1 MAKSKKVSG
10 NTSKSKKQTITPG
23 RKTAAKLARAQS
35 TAPRKPAVSPKPT
48 ASSRS
53 RQMISDTPGK
63 DGVDDFVVSGQVMY
77 ADKRPAAGVKVVA
90 LDLDVAG
97 ENNLGTALT
106 DAKGRFSIVYS
117 AALYQRSVAEKG
129 GPELVVR
136 VYNEQGE
143 LIGQSRRV
151 NNAGRLTEVNI
162 SLTPAMYRVRGT
174 VRHSDGRPVSHVIV
188 KAFDRD
194 MRWEEPLG
202 HTKTTES
209 GLYEIP
215 YTYDKFQRSEKGL
228 ADLVVRVCD
237 EKNNELASSQIIFNA
252 KKDVAVDLTL
262 PSADSRGPSEF
273 DSLVRDITPL
283 LRDVPQQD
291 LTEEDIAFLTADTG
305 IDRRYIQ
312 WLVESARR
320 HVETDIVDQFIFYGL
335 FRQNLPSAL
344 DDLLALEL
352 LTLREALEKSSQE
365 HVIRH
370 LSSEEMDAIIALL
383 RALQADHA
391 TTQGGEGEPASL
403 GDLLRTVLSDGDKI
417 RTVAQLYL
425 AHNSQMSD
433 AMYGELIALEQF
445 SDEERIDIRL
455 ALQLGELSER
465 YLPLVREL
473 QRMTKADPRYR
484 PIGNLSPYVRL
495 ALDDWK
501 VLLHRK
507 QADGGLIGAPATVPG
522 DDLEERIDTYAL
534 SLSRQLEQGFP
545 AATIVRRIEADSS
558 EGSPFKESH
567 ADLTV
572 FFGNNPNFD
581 LGRQTLDVYLST
593 DRETKLA
600 GIENTDSFT
609 TVLKGIQRLSKL
621 TPDYAAIRM
630 LMANGLHSA
639 VGVVA
644 VGEYAFILQYSYVLG
659 GAEQAQVLYRNA
671 QHVQNTAMALYMNNA
686 IAFRAPL
693 PYVMGTQ
700 SVTAPAPLPDGERSL
715 PSWTTLFGSLELC
728 ECRHC
733 RSLYSP
739 AAYLVDTLNFISD
752 VPMSGDPSPLQ
763 NLLGR
768 RPDVEHIE
776 LTCENSNT
784 PMPYVDLVNELL
796 EAHVVPRSFQLVWN
810 AGVVASL
817 DLKIVDDRLIVDFKS
832 HQYIL
837 TDKASVRVESPGAK
851 WTILD
856 SSWAFV
862 IVNHGQVE
870 GISAMAWPQTSW
882 SAKELKA
889 NPEHTHRDAYN
900 SLRQAVYPW
909 SQPFN
914 LPIEEARLYLRHL
927 TVQRHELLAVFLR
940 GAAPDPESNYQ
951 VACEYLG
958 LTPEEAS
965 IISGSTTGGPTNPG
979 SNPGAW
985 NFWGLNETSNYVP
998 DPVDGSAG
1006 EAQGDWGV
1014 VLRRVSIFLQRSSL
1028 SYRELLDL
1036 LDTYYVNPRNV
1047 DGPNERTLGIVSTD
1061 GTNPMTCNTAKLALY
1076 AVGDDPLAYEAAYAK
1091 AHRFVRL
1098 ARKLGWPMR
1107 DLDKAISAFA
1117 PRNSG
1122 GAPDMTEGF
1131 LVQLSH
1137 LHRLSTGTRI
1147 PVVNLLSLWA
1157 EIDHA
1162 RYIDHLSDGEPAVP
1176 SLYAQMFIS
1185 KTLNKTGFPE
1195 NPNDLANRNISDHI
1209 AVISA
1214 AYGIG
1219 ADDVQRLHADALV
1232 VPRIQDPLHAT
1243 SMIQDDRLSLANLS
1257 RLYRHALLARIVGLP
1272 VRQYLTTLRLM
1283 TADPFA
1289 APVGTLNTAA
1299 TLNFIKSAGLVVRSG
1314 FSVDDLDVLLRG
1326 ASSSPSG
1333 LAVAESDITA
1343 MLEVLRA
1350 DLRQIAAENTF
1361 VDAASS
1367 DAAVTTDS
1375 DGELTR
1381 QKLALL
1387 NWNTAEIDDVVG
1399 VLNET
1404 HVFEAELSSLG
1415 AAITFPSALS
1425 ERIRY
1430 DATAQRLRFKGIMS
1444 GADKTRL
1451 VAAPNNM
1458 DQAFRDAVEVL
1469 YSSPRSC
1476 IARRMRRFTVPVYDY
1491 ALPAIPPG
1499 LEFPNTVK
1507 KKVYYDRAAR
1517 KLNCIG
1523 VMTEME
1529 RDLLVKLSTDQSY
1542 RNAVAGLFTAPDTFP
1557 LAETDGFLTAN
1568 DVIALF
1574 SDPNVKPAQR
1584 FALVLSKLLPYLRA
1598 TLSERMVKQRVGE
1611 HTGLEASTVEGLLHV
1626 WVLVPGTTGNQ
1637 RPKAMTTF
1645 VDPVFSGSNQNLRAT
1660 PLAFPQQFSTCLLL
1674 HKIAAMIGKF
1684 AFSTEL
1690 VRAMF
1695 EHGASSGW
1703 LDFNQL
1709 PLASA
1714 ANGYALF
1721 PGWSR
1726 LAELARLRDTLPH
1739 GASAVSDWLT
1749 AAYATNAQSPT
1760 VIEALSLATEWNL
1773 VDVQHLAGT
1782 NGFNLSLTA
1791 LRSEATVGR
1800 LAEAMAMLKRLRA
1813 SAEQCL
1819 AWTRNAT
1826 GGAVY
1831 ARDGAQAEDIKNLVR
1846 AKYEPAQWL
1855 QLAGSL
1861 RDPLREKQ
1869 RIALVDY
1876 LVAAWRLNDANALY
1890 AHLLIDVEMGPC
1902 MMTTRIKQAIASV
1915 QLYVQ
1920 RTLMNLE
1927 ALSELNA
1934 AQAKQWSTWRKQYR
1948 VWEANRKVL
1957 LYPENWIEP
1966 ELRDDKTPFFKDLEN
1981 ELMQNDLT
1989 AEVAEDAFVSYL
2001 EKLGQVARLD
2011 VVGMYEDNDG
2021 ARKVLHVLGRT
2032 PTVPHRYSYRRRE
2045 GTVWTAWEK
2054 VELDIE
2060 GDHLIPV
2067 VWNRRLHL
2075 FWALFTE
2082 KSDQPTK
2089 AERENNEDPKKHW
2102 EIKFAWSEYTH
2113 KGWAPKKVSKD
2124 VLVHAKDPDPHA
2136 PQAPQDYSF
2145 KTRIR
2150 QSITGQQLSIE
2161 CYGPTVTVI
2170 PGLTHSSTTETV
2182 TGPTINTQYIVS
2194 YFKRSTQPSYWY
2206 WLIFGKEDWMP
2217 LQPSEIDDIK
2227 ILVKN
2232 PTTGQIYETLTLH
2245 SSGQYPGPGG
2255 FVTITEPVDF
2265 YVQSSSKQVEF
2276 VTNKIEFV
2284 GGLKVYIQ
2292 LKAWAPSTTT
2302 TDTTKVD
2309 PSTKHNNAMQGIGE
2323 FALDDCHGTLAL
2335 VQGPLALSPQRLE
2348 PIQGTHM
2355 QGMAMVEG
2363 VENGSNAL
2371 GAMAVLGE
2379 TPGAS
2384 FRLLLPHQGYVAS
2397 KFSFPFFFQDQYR
2410 TYYVPLK
2417 TVPSGGVGGFKLRFN
2432 TFFHPRMCELTK
2444 SLKRYGVDGLLTL
2457 ENQRVT
2463 DAGAEFMRYLPNASL
2478 VDLDTS
2484 DDAIPTEDIDFRYE
2498 GAYSQYNWELFF
2510 HAPFMIATQ
2519 LSRNQRFEEAQKW
2532 FHYLFDP
2539 TSTVPS
2545 AQGPERFWKVL
2556 PFFNEAA
2563 GGVQTLEQLLADSA
2577 KMDRQV
2583 AESASKPFN
2592 PHAIARMRIVAYMK
2606 SVVMHYIDNLL
2617 AWGDQLFGRDTTES
2631 INEATQLY
2639 ILAAEILGK
2648 RPENIPPRVAAKV
2661 QTYSTLY
2668 DSNGPDSLSNALVE
2682 VEGYIFPSAV
2692 PVSGD
2697 GTVPELA
2704 PMPYFCTSPNDKLL
2718 GYWDLVADR
2727 LFKIRHCMN
2736 LAGVERS
2743 LPIYE
2748 PPIDPALL
2756 VRAAAAGI
2764 DLASALSD
2772 ISAAAPHY
2780 RFAVMLSK
2788 ATELCNDVK
2797 SLGSALL
2804 SALEKRDGE
2813 ALSLLRSSHEI
2824 DVLKAVRE
2832 IREQQ
2837 IKEASANLEGLREF
2851 QTVVA
2856 ARQQYYQSRTFMNQL
2871 EQIQMALTSSS
2882 LVPMSI
2888 QLSADVFAGIA
2899 HLIPNAKAGSPVT
2912 IGVTYGG
2919 ANIASAVQ
2927 AFGSAAGVAASILN
2941 TMGSMSGTLGGFQRR
2956 QEDWTHQ
2963 ADLATK
2969 ELKQVE
2975 KQIAGAEIRLAIAE
2989 HELQNHDLQIEHSQE
3004 VDAFM
3009 RAKFTNREL
3018 YSWMVG
3024 QLSAVYFQSYQLAYD
3039 VAKRAERAYR
3049 FELGLRD
3056 SNFVQFGYWDSLKK
3070 GLLSGERLHFDL
3082 KRMDVAYLDQNR
3094 REHEIVKHISLAALD
3109 PMALAR
3115 LKEEQSCFISL
3126 PEVLFD
3132 VDHPGHYLRRIKS
3145 VSVTVPCV
3153 TGPYTGVHCTLTL
3166 MNSTVRHSNILL
3178 AGKYERQADDR
3189 RFADSMG
3196 VTQSI
3201 VTSSGQND
3209 SGLFETNLRD
3219 ERFLPFEGAG
3229 AISEWRLQIPE
3240 HFPQFDYGT
3249 ISDVVLHVR
3258 YTARD
3263 GGGSFKPQ
3271 VISELNAAVNAFI
3284 RSEGENGLTRIFSLR
3299 QEFPTEWAQL
3309 TQSAAGARS
3318 AKFSI
3323 SKNRFPFFV
3332 QGKTLTVRQVDI
3344 FGVPIKDSNPPP
3356 ATLPSLKRLNSPV
3369 ITQAGAPFGSLL
3381 HETVRDL
3388 QVVIQRE
3395 NNAQSEWELTA
3406 TNAAD
3411 LGKMKDIV
3419 VVFGYTAS

>member
-1 MAKSKKVSG
+1 MAKSPKRP
-10 NTSKSKKQTITPG
+10 SKT
-23 RKTAAKLARAQS
+23 
-35 TAPRKPAVSPKPT
+35 KPAVFKKPAMRGKTTT
-48 ASSRS
+48 AKSS
-53 RQMISDTPGK
+53 K
-63 DGVDDFVVSGQVMY
+63 DIEVNAGQAYVVFGTVTN
-77 ADKRPAAGVKVVA
+77 ADATPAAGVTVIAYDK
-90 LDLDVAG
+90 DESREDR
-97 ENNLGTALT
+97 LGQATT
-106 DAKGRFSIVYS
+106 DARGAYKIPYS
-117 AALYQRSVAEKG
+117 AAAFRRSTKERG
-129 GPELVVR
+129 GADVIVR
-136 VYNEQGE
+136 VYNDQNE
-143 LIGQSRRV
+143 LLFASKKK
-151 NNAGRLTEVNI
+151 NSAPARLKLDITVPIEMFV
-162 SLTPAMYRVRGT
+162 VRGT
-174 VRHSDGRPVSHVIV
+174 VCHSDGRPIPHVTV

-202 HTKTTES
+202 QAKTTES
-209 GLYEIP
+209 GLYEIT
-215 YTYDKFQRSEKGL
+215 YTYAKFQRSEKGR

-237 EKNNELASSQIIFNA
+237 ERNHELVSSQIIFNA
-252 KKDVAVDLTL
+252 KPDLVVDLIL
-262 PSADSRGPSEF
+262 PGAESRGPSEF
-273 DSLVRDITPL
+273 DRLVRDIMPL

-291 LTEEDIAFLTADTG
+291 LSEEDIAFLSADTG
-305 IDRRYIQ
+305 IDRRYIR
-312 WLVESARR
+312 WLAESARR

-352 LTLREALEKSSQE
+352 SVLREALEQSSQE

-370 LSSEEMDAIIALL
+370 LSRKEIDAIIATL
-383 RALQADHA
+383 RVLQADHA
-391 TTQGGEGEPASL
+391 TTQGGDGEPATL

-417 RTVAQLYL
+417 RTVAQMYL

-433 AMYGELIALEQF
+433 AMYAELIALEQF
-445 SDEERIDIRL
+445 NEEERIHIRL
-455 ALQLGELSER
+455 ALQLGELSGR

-473 QRMTKADPRYR
+473 QRMAKADLRYR

-501 VLLHRK
+501 LLLHRK
-507 QADGGLIGAPATVPG
+507 QADGGIIGAPATVPG
-522 DDLEERIDTYAL
+522 NDLEEKIATYAL
-534 SLSRQLEQGFP
+534 SLSQQLEQGFP
-545 AATIVRRIEADSS
+545 AVTIVRRIEADSS
-558 EGSPFKESH
+558 EDSPFQESR
-567 ADLTV
+567 ADVTV
-572 FFGNNPNFD
+572 FLGNNPDFD
-581 LGRQTLDVYLST
+581 LGRQPLDIYLST
-593 DRETKLA
+593 DRDTKLA
-600 GIENTDSFT
+600 GVENTDSFT

-621 TPDYAAIRM
+621 TPDYSAIRM

-644 VGEYAFILQYSYVLG
+644 LGEHAFIQHYSDVLG
-659 GAEQAQVLYRNA
+659 GVEKAQVLYRNA
-671 QHVQNTAMALYMNNA
+671 QHVQNTAMALYMNHA
-686 IAFRAPL
+686 IAFRAPV
-693 PYVMGTQ
+693 PYVMGKQ
-700 SVTAPAPLPDGERSL
+700 SATAPAPLPDGERSL

-752 VPMSGDPSPLQ
+752 APMSGDPSPLQ

-768 RPDVEHIE
+768 RPDIEHIE

-796 EAHVVPRSFQLVWN
+796 EAHVVPRSFPLVWN
-810 AGVVASL
+810 AGVVANL
-817 DLKIVDDRLIVDFKS
+817 DLKRIDDSLIAGFKS

-837 TDKASVRVESPGAK
+837 TDKASVRIESPGAK

-870 GISAMAWPQTSW
+870 GISASAWPQTSW

-900 SLRQAVYPW
+900 ALRQAVYPW
-909 SQPFN
+909 TQPFN
-914 LPIEEARLYLRHL
+914 LAIEESRLYLRHM

-965 IISGSTTGGPTNPG
+965 IISGSTTGGSTNAG
-979 SNPGAW
+979 SSPGAW

-998 DPVDGSAG
+998 DPVDGSAPD
-1006 EAQGDWGV
+1006 AQGDWSV
-1014 VLRRVSIFLQRSSL
+1014 VLRRVSIFLQRSVL

-1047 DGPNERTLGIVSTD
+1047 DGPNERTVGIISTD
-1061 GTNPMTCNTAKLALY
+1061 SANPMTCNTAKLALY
-1076 AVGDDPLAYEAAYAK
+1076 AVGDDPLAYEAAYSR

-1107 DLDKAISAFA
+1107 DLDKTISAFA

-1122 GAPDMTEGF
+1122 GAPDITEGF
-1131 LVQLSH
+1131 LVQVSH
-1137 LHRLSTGTRI
+1137 LQRLSAGTRI
-1147 PVVNLLSLWA
+1147 PVENLLSLWA

-1176 SLYAQMFIS
+1176 SLYAKMFIS
-1185 KTLNKTGFPE
+1185 KTLNQTGFPE

-1209 AVISA
+1209 AIISA

-1232 VPRIQDPLHAT
+1232 VPRIQDPANT
-1243 SMIQDDRLSLANLS
+1243 TGTIQDDRLSLANLS

-1272 VRQYLTTLRLM
+1272 VRQYLTALRLI

-1289 APVGTLNTAA
+1289 APVGTLNTTA
-1299 TLNFIKSAGLVVRSG
+1299 TLTFIKSASLVVRSG
-1314 FSVDDLDVLLRG
+1314 FSVDDLDVLLRD
-1326 ASSSPSG
+1326 ASASPSG

-1367 DAAVTTDS
+1367 DAAVTIDP

-1387 NWNTAEIDDVVG
+1387 NWNTAEIDEVVG

-1404 HVFEAELSSLG
+1404 HVFEVELSSLG
-1415 AAITFPSALS
+1415 AAIKFPSALS

-1451 VAAPNNM
+1451 MAAPNNL

-1469 YSSPRSC
+1469 YRSPRSD
-1476 IARRMRRFTVPVYDY
+1476 IARRMRRFTVPVYAY
-1491 ALPAIPPG
+1491 PLPAMPSG

-1507 KKVYYDRAAR
+1507 KKVYYDRGAR

-1542 RNAVAGLFTAPDTFP
+1542 RTAVAGLFTAPDTAP
-1557 LAETDGFLTAN
+1557 LGETDGFLTAN
-1568 DVIALF
+1568 DVLAF
-1574 SDPNVKPAQR
+1574 FNDPSVKPAQR
-1584 FALVLSKLLPYLRA
+1584 FSLVLSKLLPYLRA

-1611 HTGLEASTVEGLLHV
+1611 HTGLEASTVEGLLRV
-1626 WVLVPGTTGNQ
+1626 WVLVPGTTGSQ
-1637 RPKAMTTF
+1637 RPKAMSTF
-1645 VDPVFSGSNQNLRAT
+1645 VDPVFSSSNHNLSVT
-1660 PLAFPQQFSTCLLL
+1660 PIAFPQQFATCLLL
-1674 HKIAAMIGKF
+1674 HKIAKMIGKF

-1695 EHGASSGW
+1695 EHGASNGW
-1703 LDFNQL
+1703 LDSNQL
-1709 PLASA
+1709 PLAPT
-1714 ANGYALF
+1714 ANGYVLF

-1726 LAELARLRDTLPH
+1726 LAELAQLRNALPH
-1739 GASAVSDWLT
+1739 GPSAVSDWLT
-1749 AAYATNAQSPT
+1749 AAYATNAQTPT

-1782 NGFNLSLTA
+1782 NGFNLSLAA
-1791 LRSEATVGR
+1791 LRSEATIGR

-1819 AWTRNAT
+1819 AWTRTAI
-1826 GGAVY
+1826 GVAVY

-1876 LVAAWRLNDANALY
+1876 LVAARRLNDANALY

-1902 MMTTRIKQAIASV
+1902 MVTTRIKQAIASV

-1927 ALSELNA
+1927 SLSELNA

-1966 ELRDDKTPFFKDLEN
+1966 ELRDDKTPFFKDLES

-1989 AEVAEDAFVSYL
+1989 SNVAEDAFVSYL

-2011 VVGMYEDNDG
+2011 VVGMYEENDG
-2021 ARKVLHVLGRT
+2021 TRKVLHVLGRT
-2032 PTVPHRYSYRRRE
+2032 STVPYRYSYRRLD
-2045 GTVWTAWEK
+2045 GTVWTPWEK

-2060 GDHLIPV
+2060 GHHLIPV

-2089 AERENNEDPKKHW
+2089 AEREKNEDPKKYW
-2102 EIKFAWSEYTH
+2102 EIKFAWSEYAH
-2113 KGWAPKKVSKD
+2113 KGWSPKRVSKD
-2124 VLVHAKDPDPHA
+2124 ALIHEKDPDPHA
-2136 PQAPQDYSF
+2136 PQAPLDYSF
-2145 KTRIR
+2145 KTRI
-2150 QSITGQQLSIE
+2150 QHNITGQQLRIE
-2161 CYGPTVTVI
+2161 CYGPSVTWVPSQTRTTTSSTVT
-2170 PGLTHSSTTETV
+2170 TTT
-2182 TGPTINTQYIVS
+2182 NNQYIVS
-2194 YFKRSTQPSYWY
+2194 YYKKPEQASYWY
-2206 WLIFGKEDWMP
+2206 WLAFEKEEGKP
-2217 LQPSEIDDIK
+2217 LQVAEIDDIK
-2227 ILVKN
+2227 VLMKN
-2232 PTTGQIYETLTLH
+2232 PTTGQLYETITLH
-2245 SSGQYPGPGG
+2245 NSGQYPAPGG

-2265 YVQSSSKQVEF
+2265 YLQSTSKQVDF
-2276 VTNKIEFV
+2276 VSSKIGFV
-2284 GGLKVYIQ
+2284 GGLKVIIR
-2292 LKAWAPSTTT
+2292 LKAWAPSTTSTTTTT
-2302 TDTTKVD
+2302 TDPPKKQYNHV
-2309 PSTKHNNAMQGIGE
+2309 QGIGQ

-2335 VQGPLALSPQRLE
+2335 VQGPVSLSPQRLE
-2348 PIQGTHM
+2348 PIQGTHI

-2371 GAMAVLGE
+2371 GAMAVLGD
-2379 TPGAS
+2379 TPGSA
-2384 FRLLLPHQGYVAS
+2384 FRLLLPHQGYVAK

-2417 TVPSGGVGGFKLRFN
+2417 TVPSGGVGGFKLHFN
-2432 TFFHPRMCELTK
+2432 TFFHPRICELIK
-2444 SLKRYGVDGLLTL
+2444 SLKRYGIDGLLTL
-2457 ENQRVT
+2457 ENQQVT
-2463 DAGAEFMRYLPNASL
+2463 DAGAEFMRYLPNVSL
-2478 VDLDTS
+2478 VYLDTS
-2484 DDAIPTEDIDFRYE
+2484 DDAIPTEDIDFRYQ

-2519 LSRNQRFEEAQKW
+2519 LSGNQRFEEAQKW
-2532 FHYLFDP
+2532 FHYVFDP

-2556 PFFNEAA
+2556 PFFNEAQ
-2563 GGVQTLEQLLADSA
+2563 GGVQTLEQLLLDSA
-2577 KMDRQV
+2577 RMDRQV

-2592 PHAIARMRIVAYMK
+2592 PHAIARMRIIAYMK

-2617 AWGDQLFGRDTTES
+2617 AWGDQLFGRDTIES

-2682 VEGYIFPSAV
+2682 VEGYIFPSTV

-2704 PMPYFCTSPNDKLL
+2704 PMPYFCTSSNDKLL
-2718 GYWDLVADR
+2718 RYWDLVADR

-2764 DLASALSD
+2764 DLTSALSD
-2772 ISAAAPHY
+2772 VSAAAPHY
-2780 RFAVMLSK
+2780 RFAIMLSK

-2797 SLGSALL
+2797 SLGGALL

-2837 IKEASANLEGLREF
+2837 IKEASAYLEGLREF
-2851 QTVVA
+2851 QAVVA
-2856 ARQQYYQSRTFMNQL
+2856 ARQRYYQSRPFMNPL
-2871 EQIQMALTSSS
+2871 EQIQMVLTSSS
-2882 LVPMSI
+2882 LVPMSM
-2888 QLSADVFAGIA
+2888 QLSADVFAGVA

-2919 ANIASAVQ
+2919 GNIGSALQ
-2927 AFGSAAGVAASILN
+2927 AFGGAAGVAATMLN
-2941 TMGSMSGTLGGFQRR
+2941 TMGSMSATLGGYQRR

-2975 KQIAGAEIRLAIAE
+2975 KQIAGAEVRLAIAE
-2989 HELQNHDLQIEHSQE
+2989 HELQNHDMQIEHSQE

-3109 PMALAR
+3109 PVAFAR

-3132 VDHPGHYLRRIKS
+3132 VDHPGQYLRRIKS

-3153 TGPYTGVHCTLTL
+3153 SGPYTGVHCTLTL

-3240 HFPQFDYGT
+3240 NFPQFDYGT

-3263 GGGSFKPQ
+3263 GGASFKAQ
-3271 VISELNAAVNAFI
+3271 VLSELNAAVNAFI
-3284 RSEGENGLTRIFSLR
+3284 RSEGENGLTRMFSLR

-3309 TQSAAGARS
+3309 TRSAAGARS

-3332 QGKTLTVRQVDI
+3332 QGKTLTVRQVNI
-3344 FGVPIKDSNPPP
+3344 FGVPIKDSSPPP
-3356 ATLPSLKRLNSPV
+3356 ATLPSLKRLNSP
-3369 ITQAGAPFGSLL
+3369 IATQAGAPIGSLL

-3395 NNAQSEWELTA
+3395 DNAQSEWELLA
-3406 TNAAD
+3406 TSIAD
-3411 LGKMKDIV
+3411 LGKLKDII

>member
-1 MAKSKKVSG
+1 MAKSKNVSG
-10 NTSKSKKQTITPG
+10 NTTKSKKQSVTPG
-23 RKTAAKLARAQS
+23 RKTVANFTRAQS

-48 ASSRS
+48 VSSRS
-53 RQMISDTPGK
+53 RKVMGDTPGQ
-63 DGVDDFVVSGQVMY
+63 DGADNFVVSGQVMY
-77 ADKRPAAGVKVVA
+77 EDKRPAAGAKVVA
-90 LDLDVAG
+90 FDLDVAG
-97 ENNLGTALT
+97 KNNLGTALT
-106 DAKGRFSIVYS
+106 DAKGRFSIAYS
-117 AALYQRSVAEKG
+117 AALYKRSAAEKG

-136 VYNEQGE
+136 VYNEKGE
-143 LIGQSRRV
+143 QIGQSRRV
-151 NNAGRLTEVNI
+151 NNAGRLTELKVA
-162 SLTPAMYRVRGT
+162 LTPAMYRVRGT
-174 VRHSDGRPVSHVIV
+174 VRHSDGRPVPHVTV

-194 MRWEEPLG
+194 MRWEEHLG

-209 GLYEIP
+209 GLYEIT
-215 YTYDKFQRSEKGL
+215 YRYDKFQRSEKGL

-252 KKDVAVDLTL
+252 NQDVVVDLSL
-262 PSADSRGPSEF
+262 PGADSRGPSEF

-344 DDLLALEL
+344 DDLLALDL

-365 HVIRH
+365 HVIRY
-370 LSSEEMDAIIALL
+370 LSGEEMDAIIVTL

-391 TTQGGEGEPASL
+391 TIEAGTGEPASL
-403 GDLLRTVLSDGDKI
+403 GDLLRTVLSDVDMI

-425 AHNSQMSD
+425 AHNSQISD
-433 AMYGELIALEQF
+433 AMYAELIALEQF
-445 SDEERIDIRL
+445 SDEERTDIRL
-455 ALQLGELSER
+455 ALQLGELSGR

-484 PIGNLSPYVRL
+484 PAGNLSPYVRL
-495 ALDDWK
+495 TLDDWR

-507 QADGGLIGAPATVPG
+507 QEDGGIIGAPATVPG
-522 DDLEERIDTYAL
+522 NDLEERIDTYAL
-534 SLSRQLEQGFP
+534 SLSQQLEQGFP

-558 EGSPFKESH
+558 DGSPFKESH

-572 FFGNNPNFD
+572 FLGNNPNFD
-581 LGRQTLDVYLST
+581 FGLQPLDVYLST
-593 DRETKLA
+593 DRDTKLA
-600 GIENTDSFT
+600 GVENRDSFT
-609 TVLKGIQRLSKL
+609 TVLKGVQRLSKL
-621 TPDYAAIRM
+621 TPDYSAIRM
-630 LMANGLHSA
+630 LMTNGLHSA

-644 VGEYAFILQYSYVLG
+644 VGEYAFIQQYSYVLG
-659 GAEQAQVLYRNA
+659 GAEQAQALYRTA

-686 IAFRAPL
+686 MAFRAPL
-693 PYVMGTQ
+693 PYVMGKQ
-700 SVTAPAPLPDGERSL
+700 STTASAPLPDGERSL

-752 VPMSGDPSPLQ
+752 APMSGDSSPLL

-768 RPDVEHIE
+768 RPDIEHIE

-796 EAHVVPRSFQLVWN
+796 EAHVVPRNFQLVWN

-817 DLKIVDDRLIVDFKS
+817 DLKIVDDSLIADFKT

-870 GISAMAWPQTSW
+870 GISAIAWPQTSW

-909 SQPFN
+909 RQPFN

-940 GAAPDPESNYQ
+940 GATPDPESNYQ

-985 NFWGLNETSNYVP
+985 NFWGLTETSNYVP

-1006 EAQGDWGV
+1006 EAQGDWGS
-1014 VLRRVSIFLQRSSL
+1014 VLRRVSIFLQRSGL
-1028 SYRELLDL
+1028 SYRELLNL

-1076 AVGDDPLAYEAAYAK
+1076 AVGDDPLAYEAAYAR

-1098 ARKLGWPMR
+1098 ARQLGWPMR

-1122 GAPDMTEGF
+1122 GAPDITESF

-1137 LHRLSTGTRI
+1137 LQRLSAGTRI
-1147 PVVNLLSLWA
+1147 PVANLLSLWA
-1157 EIDHA
+1157 EIDHT
-1162 RYIDHLSDGEPAVP
+1162 RYIDHLSDGEPPVP

-1185 KTLNKTGFPE
+1185 KILNRTGFPE
-1195 NPNDLANRNISDHI
+1195 NPDDLANRNISDHI
-1209 AVISA
+1209 AAISA

-1232 VPRIQDPLHAT
+1232 VPRIQDPVNTT
-1243 SMIQDDRLSLANLS
+1243 STIQDDRLSLVNLS

-1272 VRQYLTTLRLM
+1272 VRQYLTTLRLI

-1289 APVGTLNTAA
+1289 APAGTLNTAA
-1299 TLNFIKSAGLVVRSG
+1299 TLSFIKAASRVVRSG
-1314 FSVDDLDVLLRG
+1314 FSVDDLDVLLRD
-1326 ASSSPSG
+1326 ASPSPSG

-1350 DLRQIAAENTF
+1350 DLRQVAAENTF

-1367 DAAVTTDS
+1367 DAAVTTDP

-1387 NWNTAEIDDVVG
+1387 NWSTTEIDAVVA
-1399 VLNET
+1399 VLNGT
-1404 HVFEAELSSLG
+1404 HIFEAELSSLG
-1415 AAITFPSALS
+1415 AAIRFPSALS
-1425 ERIRY
+1425 DRIRY

-1444 GADKTRL
+1444 SADKTRL

-1458 DQAFRDAVEVL
+1458 DQSFRDAVEVL
-1469 YSSPRSC
+1469 YGRPRGFV
-1476 IARRMRRFTVPVYDY
+1476 ARQMRRFTVPVFEYD
-1491 ALPAIPPG
+1491 LPTMPAG

-1507 KKVYYDRAAR
+1507 KKVYYDRTAK

-1523 VMTEME
+1523 VMTDME
-1529 RDLLVKLSTDQSY
+1529 RELLIKLSTEPNY
-1542 RNAVAGLFTAPDTFP
+1542 RDAIAGLFAAPEASP
-1557 LAETDGFLTAN
+1557 LAETDRFLTAN
-1568 DVIALF
+1568 DVLALF
-1574 SDPNVKPAQR
+1574 NDPNVTPAQR
-1584 FALVLSKLLPYLRA
+1584 FTLVLSKLLPYLGA

-1611 HTGLEASTVEGLLHV
+1611 HTGLDASTVEGLLQS
-1626 WVLVPGTTGNQ
+1626 WVLVPGTTGAQ
-1637 RPKAMTTF
+1637 RPVAMTTF
-1645 VDPVFSGSNQNLRAT
+1645 VDPVFSGSNQNLRVT
-1660 PLAFPQQFSTCLLL
+1660 SFAFPQQCATYLLL
-1674 HKIAAMIGKF
+1674 QKIAAMIGKF
-1684 AFSTEL
+1684 SFSPEL

-1695 EHGASSGW
+1695 DHGASNGW

-1709 PLASA
+1709 PLAST
-1714 ANGYALF
+1714 ANGYVLF

-1773 VDVQHLAGT
+1773 VDLQHLAGT
-1782 NGFNLSLTA
+1782 NGFNLNLAA
-1791 LRSEATVGR
+1791 LRSEASVGR

-1826 GGAVY
+1826 GVAVY
-1831 ARDGAQAEDIKNLVR
+1831 TRDGEQAEDIKNLVR

-1869 RIALVDY
+1869 RVALVDY
-1876 LVAAWRLNDANALY
+1876 LVAAWRLKDANALY
-1890 AHLLIDVEMGPC
+1890 AYLLIDVEMSPC

-1920 RTLMNLE
+1920 RSLMNLE
-1927 ALSELNA
+1927 AFSELNA
-1934 AQAKQWSTWRKQYR
+1934 TQAKQWSTWRKQYR

-1957 LYPENWIEP
+1957 LYPENWVEP

-1989 AEVAEDAFVSYL
+1989 AEIAEDAFVSYL

-2011 VVGMYEDNDG
+2011 VVGMYEDIDG

-2032 PTVPHRYSYRRRE
+2032 LAVPHRYFYRRLE
-2045 GTVWTAWEK
+2045 GAVWTAWEK
-2054 VELDIE
+2054 VEVDIE

-2082 KSDQPTK
+2082 KSDLPTK

-2113 KGWAPKKVSKD
+2113 KGWSSKKVSKD
-2124 VLVHAKDPDPHA
+2124 VLLHPKDPDPHA
-2136 PQAPQDYSF
+2136 PQAPQDHSF
-2145 KTRIR
+2145 KTRIQ
-2150 QSITGQQLSIE
+2150 QSITGQQLRIE
-2161 CYGPTVTVI
+2161 CYGPAVTWVPSQTRTTTSSTVT
-2170 PGLTHSSTTETV
+2170 TTT
-2182 TGPTINTQYIVS
+2182 NTQYIVS
-2194 YFKRSTQPSYWY
+2194 YYKRPDQASYWY
-2206 WLIFGKEDWMP
+2206 WLAFEKEEGKP
-2217 LQPSEIDDIK
+2217 LQLAEIDDIK
-2227 ILVKN
+2227 VLMKN
-2232 PTTGQIYETLTLH
+2232 PTTGALYETITLH
-2245 SSGQYPGPGG
+2245 SSGQYPAPGG

-2265 YVQSSSKQVEF
+2265 YLQSSSKQIDF
-2276 VTNKIEFV
+2276 VSNKIGFI
-2284 GGLKVYIQ
+2284 GGLKVVIR
-2292 LKAWAPSTTT
+2292 LKTWAPSTTT
-2302 TDTTKVD
+2302 ITTTTVD
-2309 PSTKHNNAMQGIGE
+2309 PPTKQYNPVQGIGE
-2323 FALDDCHGTLAL
+2323 FALDDCNGTLAL
-2335 VQGPLALSPQRLE
+2335 LQGPLTLSPQRLE
-2348 PIQGTHM
+2348 PIQGTYM

-2384 FRLLLPHQGYVAS
+2384 FRLLLPHQGYVAK

-2410 TYYVPLK
+2410 TYYVPLQ

-2432 TFFHPRMCELTK
+2432 TFFHPRICELTK
-2444 SLKRYGVDGLLTL
+2444 SLKRYGIDGLLTL
-2457 ENQRVT
+2457 DNQRAT
-2463 DAGAEFMRYLPNASL
+2463 DAGDEFRRYLPNATL

-2484 DDAIPTEDIDFRYE
+2484 DDAIPKEDIDFRYE

-2510 HAPFMIATQ
+2510 HTPFMIATQ
-2519 LSRNQRFEEAQKW
+2519 LSRNQRFEDAQKW
-2532 FHYLFDP
+2532 FHYVFDP

-2583 AESASKPFN
+2583 VESASKPFN

-2617 AWGDQLFGRDTTES
+2617 AWGDQLFGRDTIEA

-2682 VEGYIFPSAV
+2682 VEGYISPSAG

-2697 GTVPELA
+2697 GTMPELA

-2736 LAGVERS
+2736 LEGVERS

-2772 ISAAAPHY
+2772 INAAAPHY
-2780 RFAVMLSK
+2780 RFGVMLSK

-2824 DVLKAVRE
+2824 DVLKAVRQ

-2837 IKEASANLEGLREF
+2837 IKDASANLEGLREF

-2856 ARQQYYQSRTFMNQL
+2856 ARQQYYQNRTFMNQL
-2871 EQIQMALTSSS
+2871 EQVQMALTSGS
-2882 LVPMSI
+2882 LVPMSM
-2888 QLSADVFAGIA
+2888 QLSADVFAGVA

-2912 IGVTYGG
+2912 VGVTYGG
-2919 ANIASAVQ
+2919 GNIGSAVQ

-2941 TMGSMSGTLGGFQRR
+2941 TMGSMSGTLGSYQRR

-2975 KQIAGAEIRLAIAE
+2975 KQIAAAEIRLAIAE
-2989 HELQNHDLQIEHSQE
+2989 HELQNHDLQTEHSQE

-3056 SNFVQFGYWDSLKK
+3056 SNFIQFGYWDSLKK
-3070 GLLSGERLHFDL
+3070 GLLSGERLHYDL

-3132 VDHPGHYLRRIKS
+3132 VDRPGHYLRRIKS
-3145 VSVTVPCV
+3145 ISVTVPCV
-3153 TGPYTGVHCTLTL
+3153 TGPYIGVHCTLTL
-3166 MNSTVRHSNILL
+3166 LNSTVRHSNILL
-3178 AGKYERQADDR
+3178 AGKYERQADDS

-3196 VTQSI
+3196 ATQSI

-3240 HFPQFDYGT
+3240 DFPQFDYGT

-3263 GGGSFKPQ
+3263 GGASLKTE
-3271 VISELNAAVNAFI
+3271 VISELSAAVNAFI
-3284 RSEGENGLTRIFSLR
+3284 RSEGENGLTRMFSLR

-3318 AKFSI
+3318 AKFFI

-3332 QGKTLTVRQVDI
+3332 QGKTLTVRQVDL
-3344 FGVPIKDSNPPP
+3344 FGVPIKDSSPPP

-3369 ITQAGAPFGSLL
+3369 VTQAGAPFGSLL
-3381 HETVRDL
+3381 HESVRDL
-3388 QVVIQRE
+3388 QVTIQRE
-3395 NNAQSEWELTA
+3395 NNTQSEWEVTA
-3406 TNAAD
+3406 TNISD
-3411 LGKMKDIV
+3411 LGKLKDIV